1 MPRVTDLMEVGFN
14 SLQAKHL
21 GAQAETG
28 NFNNLTA
35 TGNNSQV
42 DAYQLIANYN
52 IFTTVGATTNSCK
65 LPEAESD
72 PHGNYYILNLGANS
86 LYLFPAVGD
95 SFNDLSANTAIE
107 IPTGTGVILV
117 KQTITSWQVQATF
130 GSNSPDLSGYV
141 PYTGATGNVDLGVY
155 DLSLD
160 ILNANQVVIK
170 TASLASPAIDVLR
183 STTDST
189 TVNYRSSLTLTGD
202 PVDGANVTSTS
213 NTLTDSRILTIT
225 DSFENDTFTCL
236 RNDLSH
242 STLATNTLGEIT
254 YYALSNTISDV
265 GFYNNNDFFGG
276 NTVTARGLFNALT
289 VSPKM
294 IGGTALNYTAIGSDV
309 SLGGTPVITSGSYV
323 GTYYGNRVTTTGTT
337 VGTTTFYAY
346 FNSGAGYDTNWCFYN
361 NSTSNNYLGT
371 GTTSIGTTTQSAGL
385 SIVRTTEQLRVGY
398 STSLYWNAVTAV
410 TTGIT
415 TLTCT
420 GGTSPKFVYASPID
434 LRTGTATANTYPLK
448 FTSGALLTTPV
459 AGVQEF
465 LTDKVYTTITTG
477 TARKEYA
484 LNDIALTSGRVP
496 FSTTNGRLTD
506 LATFTYATN
515 RLSPTYLTLSAG
527 TATAG
532 TCPLVMTSGT
542 LLTTAIAGGVEFL
555 TDKFYGT
562 ITTGAARKELTLN
575 DIALTSGR
583 VPFTTTNGRLTDS
596 ANLTFS
602 GSNLTVSGTISASN
616 LGVRTSFTPSD
627 LTPTAGTV
635 TGGTKTGWYLRI
647 GDMIYFQAS
656 YVGFTQNTSTST
668 QYTASL
674 PITGVSNIAA
684 VPFTGYDA
692 STGLMLTR
700 CASSS
705 STQYILD
712 RSGDWTA
719 GQSVNLYISGYYYV
733 N

>member
-141 PYTGATGNVDLGVY
+141 PYTGATGNVDLGAFGITGSYLRALGTTEQFRLSY
-155 DLSLD
+155 DAGNYLTTTISSDGTTQL
-160 ILNANQVVIK
+160 I
-170 TASLASPAIDVLR
+170 TASSVLNGGGYRITATTGIANSNGGSMVLAGGTGGATTNVIGGSGGGFALSSGAGGTNTITSGLVSSPTNTGGAFSLIAGNGGAVTVNGGTIIFVPATGGSFGMNAGAGGTVTNNIAGASSGSIGGTLNISSGTGGTATASPAKAFTITGGAGGGMTYNLGAGGTSSN
-183 STTDST
+183 STTLNIGGAGGAFTLSGGT
-189 TVNYRSSLTLTGD
+189 GGTANGSGNNTGGLGSALTLTSGQ
-202 PVDGANVTSTS
+202 
-213 NTLTDSRILTIT
+213 
-225 DSFENDTFTCL
+225 
-236 RNDLSH
+236 
-242 STLATNTLGEIT
+242 
-254 YYALSNTISDV
+254 
-265 GFYNNNDFFGG
+265 GG
-276 NTVTARGLFNALT
+276 NPTVVASFTATGGKGGDISLIANGGRNVSGTNA
-289 VSPKM
+289 
-294 IGGTALNYTAIGSDV
+294 IGGASGIMSFQV
-309 SLGGTPVITSGSYV
+309 RSGG
-323 GTYYGNRVTTTGTT
+323 
-337 VGTTTFYAY
+337 
-346 FNSGAGYDTNWCFYN
+346 
-361 NSTSNNYLGT
+361 
-371 GTTSIGTTTQSAGL
+371 
-385 SIVRTTEQLRVGY
+385 
-398 STSLYWNAVTAV
+398 
-410 TTGIT
+410 
-415 TLTCT
+415 
-420 GGTSPKFVYASPID
+420 
-434 LRTGTATANTYPLK
+434 TGTATNGTDGYIKFDSATSTGGSVTERMRMTTGGNFGFGITAPTAVIHLKAGTATASTSPLK
-448 FTSGALLTTPV
+448 YTSGTLLSV
-459 AGVQEF
+459 AEIGAQEF
-465 LTDKVYTTITTG
+465 LTDKYYCTITTG
-477 TARKEYA
+477 TARKEY
-484 LNDIALTSGRVP
+484 
-496 FSTTNGRLTD
+496 
-506 LATFTYATN
+506 
-515 RLSPTYLTLSAG
+515 
-527 TATAG
+527 
-532 TCPLVMTSGT
+532 
-542 LLTTAIAGGVEFL
+542 
-555 TDKFYGT
+555 
-562 ITTGAARKELTLN
+562 TLN

-635 TGGTKTGWYLRI
+635 TGGTKTGWYLRV